1 MATETKEKTETNV
14 EASAKCV
21 SMIQRIDKNSA
32 EGASLKIQLANLALS
47 EASRCGYTEESEV
60 RKMLALSWRE
70 ARGFKSSD
78 ETLQNLFDQQSRP
91 DVSKIMRLAYP
102 VKTAVIEGK
111 TVEPAK
117 ELEKAVSHNEKVG
130 ARRDRIGENS
140 LLNIARGNISFQ
152 DAKTGKAKQRAARS
166 SGPVTGAGAPPIAD
180 QFHNE
185 VAGLIGKY
193 KALSIDEIEKIFAKI
208 VAERQAPAEKAA

>member
-140 LLNIARGNISFQ
+140 LLNIARETSVSKMQ
-152 DAKTGKAKQRAARS
+152 KLAKQSNVPRVHPARS
-166 SGPVTGAGAPPIAD
+166 QVQVHHLSPI
-180 QFHNE
+180 NSTMKLL
-185 VAGLIGKY
+185 V
-193 KALSIDEIEKIFAKI
+193 
-208 VAERQAPAEKAA
+208 